1 MVYVVR
7 SLTVCLERVG
17 ISVFKMNVA
26 LNRIN
31 EIRMERM
38 IHEQLTYPRHVHLCH
53 FHGNFFHE
61 GGHSLGSVAGQ
72 KSVADAGP

>member
-1 MVYVVR
+1 
-7 SLTVCLERVG
+7 
-17 ISVFKMNVA
+17 MNVA